1 MDERTVKNKIVA
13 AMKEPPPPETL
24 VESTVVRAK
33 AVVMG
38 RRAETRLESEET
50 ALPLGKRIE
59 LAAQSLIGR
68 LAQVTALPVQVTP
81 EAMAAQLAQQ
91 PRFAQ
96 VVESGNVL
104 PRIRS
109 GELLSATLQPA
120 QRNAPAPERSGPE
133 RSGPSL

>member
-13 AMKEPPPPETL
+13 AMNEPQPPETL

-38 RRAETRLESEET
+38 RQAETRLESEESM
-50 ALPLGKRIE
+50 LPLDKRIE

-68 LAQVTALPVQVTP
+68 LALVTALPVQFTP

-96 VVESGNVL
+96 VVENGSVL

-109 GELLSATLQPA
+109 GELLSAALQPL
-120 QRNAPAPERSGPE
+120 QRSEPAPERTGPE
-133 RSGPSL
+133 RTGPSL

>member
-1 MDERTVKNKIVA
+1 MDEKTMKNTIIA
-13 AMKEPPPPETL
+13 AMNEPRPPEAL

-38 RRAETRLESEET
+38 RRAEVRLESEEPT
-50 ALPLGKRIE
+50 LPLGKRIE

-68 LAQVTALPVQVTP
+68 LAQVTALPGQIAP
-81 EAMAAQLAQQ
+81 ETMAAQLAQQ

-96 VVESGNVL
+96 VVESGSVL

-109 GELLSATLQPA
+109 GELLSAALQPL
-120 QRNAPAPERSGPE
+120 QRNAPAPERIGPE
-133 RSGPSL
+133 RTGPSL